1 LNKPVDEL
9 AGLLG
14 LDIPATPLIDLADI
28 RADGAIIHW
37 SLPDKQKHKSSLK
50 FEIHLNGTVIQTISL
65 QESAVT
71 ITGLLPGSSYV
82 VRVGLVSNS
91 DFGSKS
97 APIRFQTKPPTSG
110 DYFVSAI
117 SEPGDGDQ
125 DVVPHP
131 IPRAV
136 PYRGLKD
143 ITIASPDEQ
152 TASRELGAGIGARR
166 ATIGIRKVSPA
177 LNIPERQ
184 DGGPAEEEQ
193 GETIQQLTERLDEIR
208 REIEEAERSA
218 NDDEEDEVRQK
229 EELLEER
236 DRLKTE
242 MLERDK
248 ASKSLRKE
256 LSVLE
261 RQNTTAQNE
270 RIKQDKVLQQKKLE
284 RQKLVDDTVQW
295 EREAQEMQ
303 QDVERLKQEKLD
315 YVARHKE
322 QREILVRKQAT
333 ELASIK
339 ALEEQLKTKT
349 LEVKK
354 LEREMKEANPNGDAE
369 LYLMQQQQDVEERRQ
384 WDLHYGALQHE
395 YAVAA
400 QKNEQAKHMHEE
412 QIRIL
417 QGLRAR
423 RRQEDLA
430 QYSSPPATQQV
441 LPRRTDSQRSRR
453 GQSGQSGPSVTESP
467 RTTLY
472 QSTSSSFGP
481 SLTSTASIF
490 GPPGSIMPFGN
501 GMGSGLSNAEVML
514 SDVDRQR
521 LTGGA
526 LLSPGAGAELLPAD
540 LFVDGDSRG
549 SYSMQPLPGLGAIP
563 TTIPGLGEIPA
574 HITPDQATAGPV
586 SPISETGRSQSVF
599 ASPQASQQN
608 LHLGSPENI
617 IDADRRSI
625 RSTRSNRATSGG
637 TTGSRFSGMFGIM
650 SRSKAVSSE
659 EGLAL
664 GKVQSHS
671 MPRHDQ
677 GVPGLDL
684 SSRKRNSS
692 ISASVMSGSSLANEA
707 FDDEAVPRTRRPF
720 AFFHKEKGWPSTFA
734 HPRNEPTAR
743 PSSMHSIDQPR
754 PSLDG
759 GNRWLVDPWPSNDGN
774 GSGIRSS
781 PLAFGTTS
789 WNPASSQQGRVYG
802 SRLPSRRPSAQ
813 YGVHGPA
820 PVGIPEADDFS
831 DVSDADPDAYLAPIG
846 TRPTQSVRKT
856 SNPIE
861 ASSSSASAGP
871 TSAPASS
878 SAAVEVDTTKL
889 NPAAK
894 DFKSFFSSIKL
905 RDKDKDKSNKES
917 SSIVG
922 TPTLDG
928 IDTDDSPPAS
938 RKSRENRDGNLSLTT
953 TLDSTALESGRQS
966 PLFFALTPSHT
977 NTSEAIA
984 PSPLLSPSVGGSIGK
999 ESFMQKLSRKSS
1011 SGKFS
1016 LPTFKRSG
1024 GGGDKSSTSNGSALL
1039 TPTTPTTASLF
1050 SGGGP
1055 SSTSA
1060 PTDDDND
1067 DAMSASVGSLR
1078 ERDSRELKESKS
1090 SGRGWGH
1097 VLKLGSSSGGAGSS
1111 AAGSLGGKRRG
1122 GQTPSLSSMSLRS
1135 GGTGATEE
1143 RDGDEE

>member
-1 LNKPVDEL
+1 
-9 AGLLG
+9 LLG
-14 LDIPATPLIDLADI
+14 LDIPPTPLIDLADI

-37 SLPDKQKHKSSLK
+37 SLPDQQKHKTSLK
-50 FEIHLNGTVIQTISL
+50 FEIHLNGTVIQTISV

-71 ITGLLPGSSYV
+71 ITGLLPGSSYI
-82 VRVGLVSNS
+82 VRVGLVNSS

-110 DYFVSAI
+110 DYFISAT

-125 DVVPHP
+125 DAASQP
-131 IPRAV
+131 IPRAL
-136 PYRGLKD
+136 PYRGLKN
-143 ITIASPDEQ
+143 IAIASPEEQ
-152 TASRELGAGIGARR
+152 TSARELGANARRSTIGARR
-166 ATIGIRKVSPA
+166 VSPA
-177 LNIPERQ
+177 LNVIERQ
-184 DGGPAEEEQ
+184 DKAAAEDEE

-208 REIEEAERSA
+208 REIEDAERCA

-236 DRLKTE
+236 DRLKAE
-242 MLERDK
+242 VMERDK
-248 ASKSLRKE
+248 ASKGLRKE
-256 LSVLE
+256 LSILE

-270 RIKQDKVLQQKKLE
+270 RIKQDKILQQKKQE
-284 RQKLVDDTVQW
+284 RQKLVDDAIQW
-295 EREAQEMQ
+295 ERDAQEMQ
-303 QDVERLKQEKLD
+303 QDVERLRREKQD
-315 YVARHKE
+315 YIAKAKE
-322 QREILVRKQAT
+322 QRESLVKKQAT

-339 ALEEQLKTKT
+339 ALEEQLKAKT

-354 LEREMKEANPNGDAE
+354 LEREVKEASPQGADAE
-369 LYLMQQQQDVEERRQ
+369 LYLAQQQQQDAEDRRQ

-400 QKNEQAKHMHEE
+400 QKEQQAKHIHEE
-412 QIRIL
+412 QVRIL

-430 QYSSPPATQQV
+430 QYSSPPAS

-453 GQSGQSGPSVTESP
+453 GQSGQNGQSATESP

-472 QSTSSSFGP
+472 QTTSSSFGP
-481 SLTSTASIF
+481 SLTSTASAF
-490 GPPGSIMPFGN
+490 GPSGSMMHIGN
-501 GMGSGLSNAEVML
+501 GMGSGLASSEVL
-514 SDVDRQR
+514 ISEADRQR

-526 LLSPGAGAELLPAD
+526 MLSPGAGAELLPAD
-540 LFVDGDSRG
+540 LFMDGDSRG
-549 SYSMQPLPGLGAIP
+549 SYVQPLPGLGAIP
-563 TTIPGLGEIPA
+563 NAIPGLGEIPA
-574 HITPDQATAGPV
+574 QTTPDQANAGPV

-625 RSTRSNRATSGG
+625 RSTRSNRATSGCA
-637 TTGSRFSGMFGIM
+637 TGSRFSGMFGIM
-650 SRSKAVSSE
+650 SRSKAVSAE

-677 GVPGLDL
+677 GLPGLDL

-692 ISASVMSGSSLANEA
+692 ISASVMSGGSSSLANEA
-707 FDDEAVPRTRRPF
+707 FDAQSDDALPRSRRPF
-720 AFFHKEKGWPSTFA
+720 AFFHKEKGWPSSFG
-734 HPRNEPTAR
+734 HPRNEPTTR
-743 PSSMHSIDQPR
+743 PVSTHSIDLPR

-759 GNRWLVDPWPSNDGN
+759 GNRWMVDPWPSNDAS
-774 GSGIRSS
+774 GSGNRSS

-789 WNPASSQQGRVYG
+789 WNPPASQQSRVYG

-813 YGVHGPA
+813 YGVHGPP

-831 DVSDADPDAYLAPIG
+831 DVSDADPEAYLAPIG
-846 TRPTQSVRKT
+846 TRPTPSPRKP
-856 SNPIE
+856 SNPDE
-861 ASSSSASAGP
+861 
-871 TSAPASS
+871 PASS
-878 SAAVEVDTTKL
+878 PAASAAQTAAASAAAVDPTKL

-905 RDKDKDKSNKES
+905 RDKDKDKSKEPS
-917 SSIVG
+917 SSSSVVG
-922 TPTLDG
+922 TPALDG

-938 RKSRENRDGNLSLTT
+938 RKSRETRDGAHLSLTT
-953 TLDSTALESGRQS
+953 TLESNALESGRQS
-966 PLFFALTPSHT
+966 PILFALTPSQT

-984 PSPLLSPSVGGSIGK
+984 PSPLLSPSVGGSSLGK
-999 ESFMQKLSRKSS
+999 ETFMQKLSRKSS
-1011 SGKFS
+1011 SGKFA

-1024 GGGDKSSTSNGSALL
+1024 GGEKSSSSNNVLL
-1039 TPTTPTTASLF
+1039 TPTTPTVPSV
-1050 SGGGP
+1050 GG
-1055 SSTSA
+1055 A
-1060 PTDDDND
+1060 TDDDTD

-1078 ERDSRELKESKS
+1078 ERDSREFGASTS
-1090 SGRGWGH
+1090 SQQQQQQRHSGRGWGH
-1097 VLKLGSSSGGAGSS
+1097 VLKLGSGGGGGS
-1111 AAGSLGGKRRG
+1111 AAGSSIGAGERMGRRKG

-1135 GGTGATEE
+1135 GGTGTTEE
-1143 RDGDEE
+1143 GGNGTVDEE